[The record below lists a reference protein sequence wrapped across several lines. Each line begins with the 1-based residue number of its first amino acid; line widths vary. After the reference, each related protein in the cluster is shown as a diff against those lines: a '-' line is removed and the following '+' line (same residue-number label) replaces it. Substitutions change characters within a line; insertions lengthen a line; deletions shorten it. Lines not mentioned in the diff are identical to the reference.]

1 MSGDAGDLPPQHPDT
16 GGGEASRNRYV
27 DLLRVT
33 AIGAV
38 VLGHWLA
45 ISITYSAGHLGGS
58 NVLGQLPWTRWLS
71 LIFQVMPVFFLV
83 GGFANATSWTSH
95 RGRGEDWA
103 RWLYGRAVRLLV
115 PTTVYVAVGSAA
127 VAACRAAGVGRE
139 VLESA
144 GWAVALHLWFLPV
157 YLGLL
162 AMTPALHAAH
172 RRWGLVVPATLAL
185 GVAGVNTAVLR
196 WHPPLLGGLNYLL
209 VWGGIHQLG
218 FAWQDGTLTR
228 DRRRPPAL
236 AVIGI
241 TALAGLVWLGP
252 FPVSMVGVPGARIKN
267 TAPPSI
273 ALLAYATAQAG
284 LLLAAESAVT
294 RRLRGTRARRAV
306 ARADR
311 MVLTLYLWH
320 MAPVIP
326 AAIALY
332 TTGLLP
338 SVPIGS
344 AAWLQQR
351 LVWVAALTILFIPLA
366 TVLRPAGQVM
376 PARQGADAVRLR
388 HGAWPVLMAG
398 VAVAGLA
405 LSRLAAKGFAPNGR
419 LPIIALVA
427 YAAGMLLLIMAGR
440 MRARP
445 ATPPPAI

>member
-1 MSGDAGDLPPQHPDT
+1 MSGDAGGLPPQHPDT
-16 GGGEASRNRYV
+16 GCGEASRNRYV
-27 DLLRVT
+27 DLLRVA

-45 ISITYSAGHLGGS
+45 TSITYNAGHLGGS
-58 NVLGQLPWTRWLS
+58 NVLGRLPWTRWLS
-71 LIFQVMPVFFLV
+71 LVFQVMPVFFLV
-83 GGFANATSWTSH
+83 GGFANAASWTSH

-103 RWLYGRAVRLLV
+103 RWLYGRAVRILV
-115 PTTVYVAVGSAA
+115 PTTMYVAVATAA
-127 VAACRAAGVGRE
+127 VAGCRAAGVDRD
-139 VLESA
+139 VLASA
-144 GWAVALHLWFLPV
+144 GWGVALHLWFLPV
-157 YLGLL
+157 YLALL
-162 AMTPALHAAH
+162 SITPALHAAH
-172 RRWGLVVPATLAL
+172 RRWGLGVPAALAL

-209 VWGGIHQLG
+209 VWGSIHQLG

-236 AVIGI
+236 AVAGI
-241 TALAGLVWLGP
+241 TVLAGLVWLGP
-252 FPVSMVGVPGARIKN
+252 FPVSMVGVPGERIKN
-267 TAPPSI
+267 TSPPSI
-273 ALLAYATAQAG
+273 ALLAYAAGQVG

-294 RRLRGTRARRAV
+294 RRLRGPRPRRAV
-306 ARADR
+306 ARANR
-311 MVLTLYLWH
+311 MVMTLYLWH

-326 AAIALY
+326 VAIALY
-332 TTGLLP
+332 PTGLLP

-366 TVLRPAGQVM
+366 MALRPAGPVV
-376 PARQGADAVRLR
+376 PAHRGADADPLR
-388 HGAWPVLMAG
+388 HGAWPLLVAG

-405 LSRLAAKGFAPNGR
+405 LSWLAAKGFAPSGR
-419 LPIIALVA
+419 LPITVLVA
-427 YAAGMLLLIMAGR
+427 YAAGMLLLVAAGG